1 MYRISFGARIIATF
15 SVRFFRKKEDYLI
28 VECYCFRDKNL
39 SGVSD
44 IDHATIKSKLLQERE
59 DLKTLDVTSSEAAQ
73 PVELDQSRVGRLSR
87 MDAMQAQAM
96 SLEIKRRLEIQI
108 TRIDSALQRLESG
121 KFGDCLRC
129 AEPINSK
136 RLEFDLSVVLCIDCA
151 NNAER

>member
-1 MYRISFGARIIATF
+1 MLLF
-15 SVRFFRKKEDYLI
+15 SGE
-28 VECYCFRDKNL
+28 KN
-39 SGVSD
+39 VIEASD
-44 IDHATIKSKLLQERE
+44 IDHATIKSRLLHERE
-59 DLKTLDVTSSEAAQ
+59 ELKALDATSSEAVQ

-96 SLEIKRRLEIQI
+96 SLETKRRLEIQL

-121 KFGDCLRC
+121 KFGKCSRC
-129 AEPINSK
+129 AEPIDSK